1 MIVADL
7 SSGSLAGES
16 AGKAMSRIY
25 GNIGFAGLWN
35 GLPVRIVMIGTLT
48 VHAHSLHYPFPCR
61 HQSLPK
67 RDEMLIPNYR
77 LSNGLSTTVSR
88 SPWVCP
94 RQVATRQKFVSGLST
109 SSFQGKYDLGLFF
122 AWCSIVL
129 IKSLWAVFYYHDGMS
144 LLRRLVIRA

>member
-1 MIVADL
+1 MEIMIVADL
-7 SSGSLAGES
+7 SSSSLAGES

-77 LSNGLSTTVSR
+77 LSNGLSTTVSK

-94 RQVATRQKFVSGLST
+94 RQVATRQKFVSWLST
-109 SSFQGKYDLGLFF
+109 YSKVITILDFFSHGAQSFLSNPYGRFP
-122 AWCSIVL
+122 AIT
-129 IKSLWAVFYYHDGMS
+129 ME
-144 LLRRLVIRA
+144 